1 MSATWILIEQFLFA
15 SSSWDAEGAAAQS
28 IDKLSTGRVAFRSC
42 QFQRLHIPLIAVL
55 GLALKKK
62 FPYRVRGSIM
72 FEGVQTRTCNDSGFV
87 LGAFSGAFSICFQEQ
102 VKC

>member
-1 MSATWILIEQFLFA
+1 MCILVARAAEQFLSRLVIFVTIYRVSATWILIEQFLFA

-55 GLALKKK
+55 GLHLK
-62 FPYRVRGSIM
+62 RNSL
-72 FEGVQTRTCNDSGFV
+72 TGFV
-87 LGAFSGAFSICFQEQ
+87 DQSR
-102 VKC
+102 